1 MDLLARRIRAARR
14 ARLRVVRER
23 GDDLLRRVQDPAHRS
38 VRRGHRPCH
47 HRRGPGRTARTR
59 PLRLAQLRRA
69 WRVRRG
75 SWRDLVSRHPRWSA
89 ALDRAVPR
97 RTQDSRDRHAA
108 FRPRLRESKRSRRL
122 RHHVQ
127 LHAAG
132 AGRTRRSMRYTVLVP
147 EALVVALA
155 VVVLLAGRFG
165 SMPRTSRAYLPQVTA
180 LVVLIAFGIELWAG
194 ASVTTYFGGALIQDR
209 FALFAKAAALLTAAI
224 ALAATDW
231 AAEDSLH
238 IGVAMPL
245 LAAFGVMVAA
255 SAGDMLGLWAGLELA
270 AASAVVLVSLRR
282 PDLALRLLLA
292 GGVASGLLLFGM
304 AFIYAT
310 TGNSDLRT
318 VRDVLVGHSA
328 TVAIALPVL
337 LLIAGL
343 GVRAG
348 LAPFHVAGLA
358 VGIGA
363 SPLGA
368 GLVVGLTAVA
378 AATVA
383 IKLVAALVAIPAA
396 YALYAQVVAGIAIVG
411 GGAGAL
417 AVRSPRP
424 RMAYLAAGQL
434 GWVAAGL
441 STHYRAGFAASLFL
455 LAAFGIAATCG
466 PALLGRAEAGET
478 AIAGLGAVRPV
489 RAAGLAL
496 AFLSLAGAPPLA
508 GFFGE
513 LAVAAALAQSGNF
526 VLLGLGLLGSVL
538 SVAAVVGTLRVLY
551 IQSPVDE
558 ARRPAAAA
566 LPAVTVLSTAGAVV
580 FCALVAG
587 YGLLGNPILGLA
599 DQGAEALGLR

>member
-1 MDLLARRIRAARR
+1 
-14 ARLRVVRER
+14 VRY
-23 GDDLLRRVQDPAHRS
+23 L
-38 VRRGHRPCH
+38 
-47 HRRGPGRTARTR
+47 
-59 PLRLAQLRRA
+59 
-69 WRVRRG
+69 
-75 SWRDLVSRHPRWSA
+75 
-89 ALDRAVPR
+89 
-97 RTQDSRDRHAA
+97 
-108 FRPRLRESKRSRRL
+108 
-122 RHHVQ
+122 
-127 LHAAG
+127 
-132 AGRTRRSMRYTVLVP
+132 VLVP
-147 EALVVALA
+147 EALVLATA
-155 VVVLLAGRFG
+155 VVVMLLGRFAG
-165 SMPRTSRAYLPQVTA
+165 LPSAWRRFLPLAAAAIVLTA
-180 LVVLIAFGIELWAG
+180 LGIELWAG
-194 ASVTTYFGGALIQDR
+194 AALTTFFGGAIVQDR
-209 FALFAKAAALLTAAI
+209 FALFAKAAALAI
-224 ALAATDW
+224 AAVALASADW
-231 AAEDSLH
+231 AAEDSPYL
-238 IGVAMPL
+238 GLAMPL

-255 SAGDMLGLWAGLELA
+255 SAADLVGLWAGLELA
-270 AASAVVLVSLRR
+270 AAAAVVMVALRR
-282 PDLALRLLLA
+282 PDLGLRLLVV
-292 GGVASGLLLFGM
+292 GGVATSLLLIGL
-304 AFIYAT
+304 AFLYAS
-310 TGNSDLRT
+310 TGNADL
-318 VRDVLVGHSA
+318 VAIRDVLASRA
-328 TVAIALPVL
+328 PTVALAVPML
-337 LLIAGL
+337 LLLGGL
-343 GVRAG
+343 AVRAG
-348 LAPFHVAGLA
+348 IAPFHVGPLP
-358 VGIGA
+358 ISLGA

-368 GLVVGLTAVA
+368 GLVIGLVTVA

-383 IKLVAALVAIPAA
+383 IKIVAAVAPVPAVFA
-396 YALYAQVVAGIAIVG
+396 PYAMAVAAVAMVG
-411 GGAGAL
+411 GGAAAL

-424 RMAYLAAGQL
+424 RMAYLAVAQL

-441 STHYRAGFAASLFL
+441 STHFRAGFAASLFL

-489 RAAGLAL
+489 RALGLAL